1 MPTSVTLTT
10 VAPIVYN
17 FVKDALIEDNN
28 HFYGLLYTVDYG
40 IIKTDRFEAF
50 DYEDDL
56 FLIQKVD
63 EHRSKWWIKS
73 FDAKK
78 KYWGGTS
85 FLKDSGSKN
94 LDCLFRASLFHDCGY
109 SKVEALSKAT
119 GIPVKILF
127 AFFDDCF
134 KILSEGYGA
143 SKVVTNPIYQTLRF
157 GGSIFHKVM
166 KWLAIIL
173 VLVVSGCYTVQ
184 TEMEGPPPEIHYNG
198 PFILTEPIFE

>member
-1 MPTSVTLTT
+1 MPTAITLST

-28 HFYGLLYTVDYG
+28 HFYGLLYAVDYG

-85 FLKDSGSKN
+85 MLKDGGSKN

-109 SKVEALSKAT
+109 SKVEAISKAT
-119 GIPVKILF
+119 GVPEKALF

-134 KILSEGYGA
+134 KLLAEGYGA
-143 SKVVTNPIYQTLRF
+143 KKCITNPIYQALRL
-157 GGSIFHKVM
+157 GGNLYHKIM
-166 KWLAIIL
+166 KLFAVLLILFLA
-173 VLVVSGCYTVQ
+173 GCYTIQ
-184 TEMEGPPPEIHYNG
+184 TEMEGPPPDIEWTG
-198 PFILTEPIFE
+198 PIFIGETNE